1 MKTKN
6 PMRGLLTFSFYA
18 ASGNASLVLLVGLVL
33 AVAFLVIG
41 HAFFLNML
49 ALAALV
55 IFPMMVMAS
64 MGDKSGKWER
74 FQLTLPI
81 RRRNLL
87 AVQYITVL
95 LTAILGVILV
105 VATIGV
111 GYVLGE
117 SVLLD
122 DGVDALIMG
131 IVPILGM
138 PFFMAGMFFLL
149 ASSKIGR
156 GREAGLVSV
165 CQFAAIGIILLAPW
179 AGDRF
184 GISFQTLA
192 IGILAVSALVFIV
205 SYFITR
211 VLYAKMDF

>member
-6 PMRGLLTFSFYA
+6 PMRGLLTFTIHA
-18 ASGNASLVLLVGLVL
+18 ASGNASLVLLACLVL

-41 HAFFLNML
+41 HAFFLNMF

-55 IFPMMVMAS
+55 IFPMMVIAS

-95 LTAILGVILV
+95 FTAILGVILV
-105 VATIGV
+105 VVTIGV

-117 SVLLD
+117 SVLFD
-122 DGVDALIMG
+122 DGIVALIAGMA
-131 IVPILGM
+131 PTLGM
-138 PFFMAGMFFLL
+138 PFFMAGMFFML
-149 ASSKIGR
+149 ASSKIGK

-179 AGDRF
+179 VGDRF
-184 GISFQTLA
+184 DLSFHTLA
-192 IGILAVSALVFIV
+192 IGILAVSALIFIV